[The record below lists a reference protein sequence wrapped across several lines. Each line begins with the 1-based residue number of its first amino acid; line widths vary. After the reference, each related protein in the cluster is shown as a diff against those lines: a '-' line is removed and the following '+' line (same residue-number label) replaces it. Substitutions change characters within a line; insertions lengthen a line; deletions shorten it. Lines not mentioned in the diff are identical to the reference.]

1 MSETTLEDL
10 VDVAWIREHLSDPD
24 VRILDVRQLD
34 PRIPFNYQTGHIPGA
49 LPLDL
54 RYLVAGGRPGA
65 LPPTEHVATVLAQL
79 GLRPESTIVVYD
91 DGIGPTAGMS
101 YWALKHYGHHA
112 VRVLNGGWVAWEE
125 AGGETST
132 TEPSITPTTYA
143 INLDPDQRATI
154 DWVLS
159 NLNND
164 NIVLLDC
171 RTRAEYIQGHLPKAV
186 NLSWDAAVQPGRVM
200 RLKDAATLKA
210 QFEQLGVTTDKEIVT
225 YCGSGARSSH
235 TYMTLKMLGHR
246 KVCNYNGSWQ
256 EWAMRPDTPKE
267 V

>member
-1 MSETTLEDL
+1 MSQETLEDL
-10 VDVAWIREHLSDPD
+10 VDVAWIKEHLNDPD
-24 VRILDVRQLD
+24 VRILDVRPMD
-34 PRIPFNYQTGHIPGA
+34 PRIPLNYQTGHIPGA

-54 RYLVAGGRPGA
+54 RHLVAGGPPA
-65 LPPTEHVATVLAQL
+65 VLPPTERVATVLGQL

-91 DGIGPTAGMS
+91 DGIGPTAGMT

-112 VRVLNGGWVAWEE
+112 VCVLNGGWPAWEGF
-125 AGGETST
+125 GGERSI
-132 TEPSITPTTYA
+132 EQPGITPTTYV
-143 INLDPDQRATI
+143 INLDSDQRATI

-159 NLNND
+159 NLHNP

-171 RTRAEYIQGHLPKAV
+171 RSRAEYIQGHLPKAA
-186 NLSWDAAVQPGRVM
+186 NLSWDAAVQSGRVM
-200 RLKDAATLKA
+200 RLKDMATLKA
-210 QFEQLGVTTDKEIVT
+210 QFEQLGVTPDKEIVT

-235 TYMTLKMLGHR
+235 TYMTLKMLGYR
-246 KVCNYNGSWQ
+246 TVRNYNGSWQ